1 MLSRAAS
8 SLRPLRC
15 MLCRL
20 DAATRAAHIQ
30 QHGLA
35 ARGSMQG
42 EPLPCRAD
50 TSAALLFTRHA
61 TASSLTCITLSNAH
75 KHIAERHYALLMP

>member
-42 EPLPCRAD
+42 EPVPCRAD
-50 TSAALLFTRHA
+50 TSGSPVVHQTCHRKLLDVYHVEQ
-61 TASSLTCITLSNAH
+61 CPQAH
-75 KHIAERHYALLMP
+75 S